1 MFLILFIA
9 IVSLVSFKLYSLLNV
24 TSNTSEKI
32 LKIEQGESLRRISD
46 RLFEERVI
54 KSSKYFMFYTKV
66 KGMEKSIKAGKYT
79 IPPNIGLD
87 HLLEQLQKPNSEYV
101 AITIP
106 EGYTLHQIAA
116 KMDEVN
122 LINRDSFISQEFRS
136 QLIPSHNSG
145 IFYELEGYLFPD
157 TYYIPPNSTEGEI
170 VDIMHSRFRTVFN
183 EEYGRRAEELGLS
196 INEIVTIASLIE
208 REAANDEERKSI
220 AGVIYNRQKKAM
232 PLQIDATVI
241 YGITKG
247 ERNMGRVLYKDL
259 EVDTKYNTY
268 IYIGLPPGPI
278 SSPGKASIEAALYP
292 ENNDFLY
299 YVLGEKG
306 HIFSRTYE
314 EHLLNKNR
322 SMP

>member
-1 MFLILFIA
+1 L
-9 IVSLVSFKLYSLLNV
+9 
-24 TSNTSEKI
+24 TS
-32 LKIEQGESLRRISD
+32 
-46 RLFEERVI
+46 
-54 KSSKYFMFYTKV
+54 
-66 KGMEKSIKAGKYT
+66 SI
-79 IPPNIGLD
+79 
-87 HLLEQLQKPNSEYV
+87 
-101 AITIP
+101 
-106 EGYTLHQIAA
+106 
-116 KMDEVN
+116 
-122 LINRDSFISQEFRS
+122 F
-136 QLIPSHNSG
+136 
-145 IFYELEGYLFPD
+145 
-157 TYYIPPNSTEGEI
+157 
-170 VDIMHSRFRTVFN
+170 
-183 EEYGRRAEELGLS
+183 
-196 INEIVTIASLIE
+196 
-208 REAANDEERKSI
+208 AANDEERKSI